1 MHWITEQFRL
11 FLVAWQFFTRVP
23 LAPALEQWVAWTPER
38 LRASARYFP
47 MVGSFVGL
55 VGAAVF
61 FIASKFFSSAI
72 AAVLTIAITALLTGG
87 FHEDGLADYFD
98 SFGAAGDRAKA
109 LAIMKDS
116 RIGSF
121 GALAL
126 ILFTVIKV
134 AALSNM
140 ALVTA
145 MIAIVGA
152 HMLGRSGAC
161 VLMETLDYVRDDHGA
176 KSKPLAEKMTS
187 TEIFFAV
194 ACGIA
199 PLVIAALLFSE
210 FTNGAIFAV
219 TFSIIFI
226 IWFRRHLKH
235 CLGGFT
241 GDTLGAAEQVVETLV
256 LLGFAARL
264 G

>member
-1 MHWITEQFRL
+1 MYWFIEQVRL

-23 LAPALEQWVAWTPER
+23 LASSLEDWVAWTPER

-47 MVGSFVGL
+47 MVGLFIGL
-55 VGAAVF
+55 IGAIVF
-61 FIASKFFSSAI
+61 CIASQLFSSTI
-72 AAVLTIAITALLTGG
+72 AAVLTVATTALLTGG

-126 ILFTVIKV
+126 ILITFLKV

-140 ALVTA
+140 SVVAA
-145 MIAIVGA
+145 MIAMVSA
-152 HMLGRSGAC
+152 HMLGRGCAC
-161 VLMETLDYVRDDHGA
+161 VLMATLDYVRDESSA

-187 TEIFFAV
+187 TELIFSV

-199 PLVIAALLFSE
+199 PLAIAGLLFSE
-210 FTNGAIFAV
+210 MTNGAICAV
-219 TFSIIFI
+219 AASIIFVV
-226 IWFRRHLKH
+226 WFRRHLKH
-235 CLGGFT
+235 R
-241 GDTLGAAEQVVETLV
+241 LV
-256 LLGFAARL
+256 KRRAIN
-264 G
+264 